1 MVPDGWEA
9 VPAADLDDARAGS
22 WPRRGPEAW
31 RRMDGSIAGMSVT
44 WVDAT
49 QVGVPSDFYYLAAN
63 GPVLSRLTQ
72 SKACRAETRRVLLD
86 NRPSFGVG
94 KPRDGDYMAKGQGTC
109 NVRGTPTRW
118 AYFVAAP
125 GFGPVRRDGDPVLG
139 PLRGGGGDARLP
151 AGAID
156 PAAPDPP
163 HQLRRRLGARHG
175 GRRIPS
181 GHALAAASARVAIHE
196 RRAHDLGLAPPAT
209 DVDLDRVAKRD
220 RVGRPQVGQRDPRAE
235 QG

>member
-1 MVPDGWEA
+1 MRRIIFGSAIALLGAGCTPPSSIDAGLVAQPITIEASASPFSQITAGQVRAMVPKSWEA
-9 VPAADLDDARAGS
+9 VPAADLDDARAGFLAS
-22 WPRRGPEAW
+22 PRPEAW

-72 SKACRAETRRVLLD
+72 SKACRAETQRVLLD

-125 GFGPVRRDGDPVLG
+125 G
-139 PLRGGGGDARLP
+139 LRP
-151 AGAID
+151 GA
-156 PAAPDPP
+156 P
-163 HQLRRRLGARHG
+163 RWGSR
-175 GRRIPS
+175 
-181 GHALAAASARVAIHE
+181 
-196 RRAHDLGLAPPAT
+196 
-209 DVDLDRVAKRD
+209 
-220 RVGRPQVGQRDPRAE
+220 PRASTWWWR
-235 QG
+235 

>member
-1 MVPDGWEA
+1 MRRIIFGSAIALLGAGCTAPSSIDAALVPQAITIEASASPFTQITAGQVRAMVPDGWEA
-9 VPAADLDDARAGS
+9 VPAADVDDARAGFLAS
-22 WPRRGPEAW
+22 PRPDAW

-86 NRPSFGVG
+86 NRPSFGIG
-94 KPRDGDYMAKGQGTC
+94 KPRDGDFMAKGQGTC

-125 GFGPVRRDGDPVLG
+125 GFGPVRAWGSR
-139 PLRGGGGDARLP
+139 
-151 AGAID
+151 
-156 PAAPDPP
+156 
-163 HQLRRRLGARHG
+163 
-175 GRRIPS
+175 
-181 GHALAAASARVAIHE
+181 
-196 RRAHDLGLAPPAT
+196 
-209 DVDLDRVAKRD
+209 
-220 RVGRPQVGQRDPRAE
+220 PRASTWWWR
-235 QG
+235 